1 MSQPPPP
8 FPAPEKRRRHLMD
21 PNAPRT
27 VRNAAQDERNL
38 SRVQKWVMSSLAV
51 TTVFHLCVGL
61 ILAAIFLDEPR
72 PGARVGL
79 NLIAATLGVLAIAA
93 FRAIHGLRIVS
104 PWLLLGLIPGA
115 VGLWLTLA

>member
-1 MSQPPPP
+1 MSQPPSP
-8 FPAPEKRRRHLMD
+8 FPVPEKRRRHLMD
-21 PNAPRT
+21 PNAPRP
-27 VRNAAQDERNL
+27 VRNTAQDERNL

-79 NLIAATLGVLAIAA
+79 NLIAATFGVLAIAA
-93 FRAIHGLRIVS
+93 FRAIHGLRIIS